1 MIKKITKSGNSAAIT
16 LDLALLEMIHAQ
28 IGDQVSVTV
37 HNGSLVISPVNV
49 GLTEKQRAD
58 AVARFRKRYSSVLKR
73 LAE

>member
-16 LDLALLEMIHAQ
+16 LDLALLEMIHAK
-28 IGDQVSVTV
+28 IGDQVNVTV
-37 HNGSLVISPVNV
+37 HNGNLVISPVNV
-49 GLTEKQRAD
+49 GLTEKQRTD

>member
-16 LDLALLEMIHAQ
+16 LDLALLEMIHAK
-28 IGDQVSVTV
+28 IGDQVNVTV

-49 GLTEKQRAD
+49 GLTEKQRTD